1 MGLEV
6 VIGTNGSQA
15 LASRTPGRVL
25 RLPFESPEAAIR
37 QVRALDPFVATVG
50 VDEESTLLAARIA
63 EALGLPH
70 NPVESMLAAGNKLR
84 LREMLVRAG
93 VPSPEWQVFRL
104 DEDPRALSARV
115 PFPCVL
121 KPLVLSASRGVMRAD
136 DPDGFVRAHGR
147 LARILSGPDLPERE
161 PDALSRFL
169 VERFVPGPEVAVE
182 GLLERGRLHVLALFD
197 KPDPLDGPF
206 FEETIYVT
214 PSRLPEA
221 SREAIA
227 RTTELATRAMGL
239 TTGPIH
245 AELRLP
251 SPEAPVVIEV
261 AARTI
266 GGLCGRTLRFGTGL
280 SLEEVVLAQASGRE
294 PGSLVRETAAAGV
307 LMLPIPRGGV
317 LREVRGLEAARAV
330 PGVEEVEITM
340 HVGQEVV
347 PLPEGA
353 RYPGFVFARGASPAE
368 VESALR
374 SAGAAIELGIESSL
388 RFRAATNADGPA
400 IRGVVHGV
408 LREFALTPEPGGTDA
423 DIEDVER
430 HYLEP
435 GGAFEVVVDA
445 GGRVVG
451 TAGFVPLTGAA
462 CELRKMYLLPEA
474 RGRGL
479 GRRLLDHVVDLAR
492 ARGFVEMRLETASVL
507 ADAIRLYVRYGFER
521 YTSEHM
527 VPRCDQAFR
536 LDLRR

>member
-307 LMLPIPRGGV
+307 LMLPIPSGGV

-400 IRGVVHGV
+400 IRGVVHG
-408 LREFALTPEPGGTDA
+408 EHGWGWA
-423 DIEDVER
+423 D
-430 HYLEP
+430 P
-435 GGAFEVVVDA
+435 Q
-445 GGRVVG
+445 GRVVG